1 MYKRALYLPKLLK
14 LKSFFL
20 FGPRSTGK
28 STLIRE
34 QLPQAMVYDLL
45 DYEIYN
51 KLLKHPKTIEEE
63 VEALDSR
70 PEVIVIDEVQKL
82 PHLLDEVHR
91 LIEQKNYKFLLTGS
105 SARKLKHGG
114 ANLLAGRA
122 WQSNL
127 FSLTSKEITDFDG
140 MLLE

>member
-51 KLLKHPKTIEEE
+51 KLLKHP
-63 VEALDSR
+63 
-70 PEVIVIDEVQKL
+70 
-82 PHLLDEVHR
+82 
-91 LIEQKNYKFLLTGS
+91 
-105 SARKLKHGG
+105 
-114 ANLLAGRA
+114 
-122 WQSNL
+122 
-127 FSLTSKEITDFDG
+127 
-140 MLLE
+140 